1 MAGKSSP
8 QNVIDSY
15 RKKQRSMPFI
25 LGGLA
30 VLLVVVG
37 IIVLVIWL
45 TGDRGGN
52 PISGLFAS
60 DTPTPTSTSTV
71 TPVTPTLTATITP
84 TVTETPTITMT
95 VTPSG
100 PFEYTVKENDNCWDI
115 AASFEVDVQVLQ
127 AINNFGTA
135 CPIVAGQVIL
145 IPAPGQTLPTE
156 TPLPTGLASGTKID
170 YTIKTGETLAIIAA
184 RFNSTVKAIMD
195 DNDIEDENSIQAGQ
209 IITIRVNLVTPTI
222 TLAPSATKSITPQQA
237 APSAT
242 ATP

>member
-37 IIVLVIWL
+37 IIILVVWL
-45 TGDRGGN
+45 IDSDKS
-52 PISGLFAS
+52 ISSLFAT
-60 DTPTPTSTSTV
+60 DTPTPTATSTS
-71 TPVTPTLTATITP
+71 TPVTPTLTATVTSTETMTA
-84 TVTETPTITMT
+84 TVTETS
-95 VTPSG
+95 TPSG
-100 PFEYTVKENDNCWDI
+100 PFEYTVKEDDNCWDI
-115 AASFEVDVQVLQ
+115 AATHKVDVQVLQ
-127 AINNFGTA
+127 GINNFGTG

-156 TPLPTGLASGTKID
+156 TPLPTGLAAGTKIQ
-170 YTIKTGETLAIIAA
+170 YTIKTGETLAIIAS
-184 RFNSTVKAIMD
+184 RFNTTVDSIMK
-195 DNDIEDENSIQAGQ
+195 DNKIEDENTILAGQ
-209 IITIRVNLVTPTI
+209 ILTIRVNLVTPTI
-222 TLAPSATKSITPQQA
+222 TLAPSRTPAATTQV
-237 APSAT
+237 APSVT

>member
-15 RKKQRSMPFI
+15 RKRQRNMPFI

-37 IIVLVIWL
+37 IIILVLWL
-45 TGDRGGN
+45 TGNEGGN
-52 PISGLFAS
+52 PIAGLFAT
-60 DTPTPTSTSTV
+60 DTATPTATSTV
-71 TPVTPTLTATITP
+71 TPVTPTLTATLTPTETMTP
-84 TVTETPTITMT
+84 TVTLT

-115 AASFEVDVQVLQ
+115 AQTHEVDVQVLQ

-156 TPLPTGLASGTKID
+156 TPLPTGLASGTKIE
-170 YTIKTGETLAIIAA
+170 YTIKTGETLAIIAS
-184 RFNSTVKAIMD
+184 RFNSTVKSIMD
-195 DNDIEDENSIQAGQ
+195 DNKLKDENTIQAGQ

-222 TLAPSATKSITPQQA
+222 TLAPSATKTVTPPPA
-237 APSAT
+237 SAT
-242 ATP
+242 P